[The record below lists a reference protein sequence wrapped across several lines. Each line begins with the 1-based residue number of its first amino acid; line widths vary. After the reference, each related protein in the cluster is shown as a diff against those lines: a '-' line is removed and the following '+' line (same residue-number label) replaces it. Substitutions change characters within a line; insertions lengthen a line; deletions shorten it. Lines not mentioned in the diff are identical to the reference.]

1 MSYSCGRKISIL
13 LKYLSYLH
21 MNGVKYIKYIFY
33 IFNRMN
39 EIFSPFSFVG
49 LAVQHLGSCSL
60 TRDQSF
66 NHLDHLDHQSSSWNE
81 VLLTEHKLLSFLKC
95 K

>member
-1 MSYSCGRKISIL
+1 MVQVGLKDLTEAKFLIGKVLLVSLCCIFMSYSCGRKISVL

-39 EIFSPFSFVG
+39 EFFFPFLL
-49 LAVQHLGSCSL
+49 LALLCSI
-60 TRDQSF
+60 
-66 NHLDHLDHQSSSWNE
+66 
-81 VLLTEHKLLSFLKC
+81 
-95 K
+95 